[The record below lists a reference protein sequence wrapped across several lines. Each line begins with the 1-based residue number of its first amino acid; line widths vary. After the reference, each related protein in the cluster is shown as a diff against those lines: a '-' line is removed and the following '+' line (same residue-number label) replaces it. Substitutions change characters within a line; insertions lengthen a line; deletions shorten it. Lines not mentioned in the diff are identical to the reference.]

1 MIIIMEQESKFFKI
15 YFILV
20 IIYAII
26 GLLDSLVF
34 SGMKETMGQISILWQ
49 VIVMIV
55 VFAIFVLSIIAL
67 VIFIKNKFAKITL
80 VIPIYYLVTT
90 VLIFLYGMIWGVV
103 LAVQGDLIN
112 EQPISPV
119 LLVIGIISSLFELI
133 FSVYILS
140 KFR

>member
-1 MIIIMEQESKFFKI
+1 MEQESKFFKI

-34 SGMKETMGQISILWQ
+34 SGMKETIGQISILWQ

>member
-1 MIIIMEQESKFFKI
+1 MEQESKFFKI